1 MQVQNNTVGLEAG
14 LFRPHNQ
21 QVLAEEGRATEHL
34 TVKTDDE
41 TMAMEIF
48 PKTET
53 ATEHLTVKAH
63 DQSRTQQ
70 TRTKTRLQKSH
81 TSKQQKGKGGKRQN
95 QKRTNRGH
103 TIHQQRP
110 LSRSN
115 LSTMTGLRSSRR
127 HRRQRQSMTWTFQNS
142 RRTNRQKRVR
152 EK

>member
-1 MQVQNNTVGLEAG
+1 
-14 LFRPHNQ
+14 
-21 QVLAEEGRATEHL
+21 L

-41 TMAMEIF
+41 TMAMEIL

-103 TIHQQRP
+103 TIRQQRP
-110 LSRSN
+110 LSHSN
-115 LSTMTGLRSSRR
+115 LSTTTGLRSSRR
-127 HRRQRQSMTWTFQNS
+127 HRRATEHDLDIPKQQKNKSAKKSERKIDQKVKKLHRNQPKSNKQNY
-142 RRTNRQKRVR
+142 RLI
-152 EK
+152 